1 LRTATTINP
10 ETKSTTKPA
19 TTGLWN
25 AKNGAVVLTG
35 SPPLLESE
43 ESSLHDPREH
53 IEEYRRLFCS
63 APNPFYSAAAYYG
76 DKAKSS
82 GIAPGGF
89 AV

>member
-1 LRTATTINP
+1 
-10 ETKSTTKPA
+10 
-19 TTGLWN
+19 
-25 AKNGAVVLTG
+25 
-35 SPPLLESE
+35 LESE